1 MLYSWTHMATVG
13 VKRLTDTSGRSAI
26 VECRRYVSWRLVGC
40 WLAGSSQVNAFLHG
54 FSSSTSIVLYDRLL
68 SRRRRGSEST
78 IYSNDEIL
86 AVVAHEIG
94 HWTFSHV
101 PKLFVFYQV
110 RALTWICF
118 FLLTP
123 SSAYGRIPLGEL

>member
-1 MLYSWTHMATVG
+1 
-13 VKRLTDTSGRSAI
+13 
-26 VECRRYVSWRLVGC
+26 
-40 WLAGSSQVNAFLHG
+40 LAGSSQVNAFLHG

-123 SSAYGRIPLGEL
+123 SSAYMAAFH